1 MAELTIKTFNR
12 SIHDIYL
19 TGEVCEDMWSE
30 LVKKIKEIKNADDE
44 VSDNNT
50 AALLAVGI
58 LTEAKLPPINIYL
71 STYGGTIYD
80 MLAIYDEIKSL
91 QKEYEVN
98 LYCVGKIMSAGT
110 IIMLSVDFEHRFCY
124 PNTTFMFHSISS
136 YTLGKIK
143 EMEEEVSEVKRLH
156 KLMYKIYKENTS
168 IPEEKLEDIYK
179 SKKDWFITPEQAKK
193 YKIISKIV

>member
-91 QKEYEVN
+91 QKEYDVN

>member
-156 KLMYKIYKENTS
+156 KLMYKIYNENTS

>member
-143 EMEEEVSEVKRLH
+143 EMEEKVSEVKRLH